1 MGEGGNSHSVLD
13 GKGGGGGGASE
24 KLRETFTRSQ
34 TKLCKVPKMSD
45 PMLAISMPV
54 FRVAKRLLHIIM
66 HIPEF
71 ISSLILAQSGSK
83 TLPFVKTHTF
93 IVHIRKC
100 PLHPPPRSEFLRDS
114 KSRRRLFILT
124 SIFLPY
130 CIEKLKT
137 RPFFDFLIQR

>member
-1 MGEGGNSHSVLD
+1 MGRE
-13 GKGGGGGGASE
+13 GGGGEREASWNFHPFADQIMQSPP
-24 KLRETFTRSQ
+24 R
-34 TKLCKVPKMSD
+34 PKMSD
-45 PMLAISMPV
+45 PMLAISRPV
-54 FRVAKRLLHIIM
+54 FRVAKRLLHIIR

-71 ISSLILAQSGSK
+71 IPSLILAQSGSK
-83 TLPFVKTHTF
+83 TLPFGTAHTF

-100 PLHPPPRSEFLRDS
+100 PLHPLPRSEFLRDS

-137 RPFFDFLIQR
+137 RPFFNFLIQR